1 MSDFTERWAKLTKPS
16 FKEELKEN
24 LAPSPPLKPR
34 IEAANKALDLQVSR
48 LDSSIQRLKQKDEDL
63 FQKAAT
69 SMEQHEDDR
78 ASTYSRELEEVRKV
92 SKTVQYARTA
102 LEQTSLRLSTVK
114 NLGDVAATISPVLAV
129 IKDARRGLSAV
140 MPKGASEITEVGDI
154 LNDLMSDM
162 SNLGGMK
169 MSFEPANDD
178 ADNILAEA
186 SAIVEQRVNRTSAG
200 STLDGLSDDLE

>member
-1 MSDFTERWAKLTKPS
+1 MSEFTDRWTKLTKPS
-16 FKEELKEN
+16 FKEELKES

-34 IEAANKALDLQVSR
+34 IEAANKALDLEVSR
-48 LDSSIQRLKQKDEDL
+48 LDMSIQKLKQKDEDL

-92 SKTVQYARTA
+92 SNTVQNARTA

-114 NLGDVAATISPVLAV
+114 SLGDVAATISPVVAV

-140 MPKGASEITEVGDI
+140 MPKGASEVTEVGEI
-154 LNDLMSDM
+154 LNDLMSNM
-162 SNLGGMK
+162 SGFGDMK
-169 MSFEPANDD
+169 MSFEPANED
-178 ADNILAEA
+178 AENILAEA
-186 SAIVEQRVNRTSAG
+186 SALAEQRVNRTSDVANVE
-200 STLDGLSDDLE
+200 DLSDDLE